1 MKQAIGFENKL
12 KTFIIMDFYLDYI
25 LDLPGVK
32 VESCTQID
40 GKILLGLRIVGEGM
54 VCHHCQNY
62 TEQLHQNRP
71 ILVKDLPVFGRPVY
85 LKVPRRQ
92 FYCPNCQRYPTE
104 KLDFLDYILDL
115 PGVKVESCTQIDG
128 KILLGLRI
136 VGEGMVCHHCQNYT
150 EQLHQNRPIL
160 VKDLP
165 VFGRP
170 VYLKVPRRQFYC
182 PNCQR
187 YPTEKLDFLDIKRRH
202 TQRYE
207 QNIYERVK
215 QSSMEQIGRE
225 LGLRIVGEGM
235 VCHHCQNYTEQLHQ
249 NRPIL
254 VKDLPVFGRPV
265 YLKVPR
271 RQFYCPNCQRYPT
284 EKLDFLDIKRR
295 HTQRYEQN
303 IYERVKQSSME
314 QIGREEG
321 LSYDEIKGI
330 FDRVNKTQKKPNWE
344 QVKRICLDEISMR
357 KGQGNFVT
365 VVADISEGNL
375 IEMIDSHR
383 SEEIIEVLMKQAIE
397 VREQVEEVSID
408 MWGGFPKVI
417 KKVFPNAEIIIDRF
431 HVMKVVNKD
440 LNKLRRAAGITDRQ
454 SKYLLL
460 SNRVNLKPEQIDK
473 LEVVLGKSEC
483 LKIAYE
489 MKEKF
494 REIYESNL
502 TVKKGQKKIQEWLNH
517 AQVFFRESASTIENH
532 LEGICNYFLNR
543 TTSGVME
550 GINNRI
556 KLIMRQGYGFS
567 NFNNFRNRVLAC
579 FSD

>member
-1 MKQAIGFENKL
+1 M
-12 KTFIIMDFYLDYI
+12 
-25 LDLPGVK
+25 K

-71 ILVKDLPVFGRPVY
+71 ILVKDLPVFR
-85 LKVPRRQ
+85 
-92 FYCPNCQRYPTE
+92 
-104 KLDFLDYILDL
+104 
-115 PGVKVESCTQIDG
+115 
-128 KILLGLRI
+128 
-136 VGEGMVCHHCQNYT
+136 
-150 EQLHQNRPIL
+150 
-160 VKDLP
+160 
-165 VFGRP
+165 RP

-187 YPTEKLDFLDIKRRH
+187 YPTEKLDFLDIKRLH

-215 QSSMEQIGRE
+215 QSSMEQI
-225 LGLRIVGEGM
+225 V
-235 VCHHCQNYTEQLHQ
+235 
-249 NRPIL
+249 
-254 VKDLPVFGRPV
+254 
-265 YLKVPR
+265 
-271 RQFYCPNCQRYPT
+271 
-284 EKLDFLDIKRR
+284 
-295 HTQRYEQN
+295 
-303 IYERVKQSSME
+303 
-314 QIGREEG
+314 REEG

-365 VVADISEGNL
+365 VVADISEGNV

-494 REIYESNL
+494 REIYETNL